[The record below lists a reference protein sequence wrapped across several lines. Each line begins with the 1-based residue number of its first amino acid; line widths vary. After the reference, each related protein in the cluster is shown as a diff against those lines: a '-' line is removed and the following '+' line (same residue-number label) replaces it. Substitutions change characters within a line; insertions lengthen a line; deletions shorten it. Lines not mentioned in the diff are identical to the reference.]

1 MGQPWEDAAG
11 TTTTG
16 QQPWE
21 VAATAP
27 AAPGLMGQIGQQYDK
42 AVAGAQDIANQGAAG
57 TKSMPATY
65 AEMAAKGLGLVGD
78 VGGDVVNAVLPDDL
92 KTGIANGMDALHS
105 IVPQSYQNAV
115 NGTINGAT
123 KAYNGLP
130 QNTKDALD
138 AVGNTVKGVATI
150 VPAVDAVSAAQKGLG
165 AVGDAMAASGDA
177 SAAAARQKFAQ
188 GLVAPLNDTKAAR
201 IDAVGNTDVQGMLNK
216 AVIQPTPQEIE
227 SAGHVAAI
235 PEVSPSNTMQG
246 NYNAINKAL
255 GTEAENLKNT
265 LDKSG
270 VNYMTSNQYTGT
282 QNAFKP
288 VLQNVVNGITSDAT
302 LTGDAQAV
310 ASKMADKMN
319 DFVDANSPTPAG
331 LLQARKQFDNFLSDA
346 KRNAFD
352 PATQSAFSVAGT
364 AVRNAANQFIAQ
376 SVPSAGVVASLAK
389 QSSLYRAMDNI
400 APKAA
405 AEAPTAIGRLGQK
418 IDSLVPVKT
427 ALIKG
432 AGVGATA
439 LGLGAGAIA
448 APGATAAI
456 LGTGGALYGAG
467 KLITAPTTRSIL
479 GRAIQKA
486 VK

>member
-11 TTTTG
+11 TTG

-21 VAATAP
+21 TAAAAP
-27 AAPGLMGQIGQQYDK
+27 TAPGLLGQIGQQYDR
-42 AVAGAQDIANQGAAG
+42 AVAGAQDIANQGVSG

-65 AEMAAKGLGLVGD
+65 AEMGAKGLGLVGT
-78 VGGDVVNAVLPDDL
+78 VGGDVINAAVPDFV
-92 KTGIANGMDALHS
+92 KNGFASGIGAIS
-105 IVPQSYQNAV
+105 SVIPQSAKDAV
-115 NGTINGAT
+115 SGIVGGAT
-123 KAYNGLP
+123 KYYNGLP

-138 AVGNTVKGVATI
+138 AVGNTVKGVTTI
-150 VPAVDAVSAAQKGLG
+150 IPAADAISVAQKGLG
-165 AVGDAMAASGDA
+165 AVGDAMVASGDA
-177 SAAAARQKFAQ
+177 SAATARQGFAQ
-188 GLVAPLNDTKAAR
+188 DLVSPLNDTKAAR
-201 IDAVGNTDVQGMLNK
+201 IDAVGNTEVNGILNK
-216 AVIQPTPQEIE
+216 ATVQPTSQEIE

-235 PEVSPSNTMQG
+235 PDVSPSNTIQG
-246 NYNAINKAL
+246 NYNAVNNAL
-255 GTEAENLKNT
+255 GTEAESLKNT

-270 VNYMTSNQYTGT
+270 VSYMTNNPYGSP

-288 VLQNVVNGITSDAT
+288 VLNRVVQGISSDAT

-310 ASKMADKMN
+310 AAKMANKMS
-319 DFVDANSPTPAG
+319 DFVDANPPTPSG

-346 KRNAFD
+346 KTNAFD

-376 SVPSAGVVASLAK
+376 SVPSADVAASLAK
-389 QSSLYRAMDNI
+389 QSSLYRALENI

-418 IDSLVPVKT
+418 LDSLVPVKT

-456 LGTGGALYGAG
+456 LGTGSALYGAG
-467 KLITAPTTRSIL
+467 KLITAPATRSIL